1 MAYEKQTWDTTSF
14 VNPTRLNH
22 IEDGIKEVEEST
34 YSVRSAFVSQ
44 ATPRVVKGLSNGGYC
59 MMFVYGNGER
69 CGIWMGR
76 YNSAWQGTWVVPLG
90 ATITC
95 EIVGN
100 EMRFSTASSVNTR
113 LDLVC
118 TRPNVERFSIE

>member
-1 MAYEKQTWDTTSF
+1 MAYSKHTWEYGEEITPSKM
-14 VNPTRLNH
+14 NNL
-22 IEDGIKEVEEST
+22 EEGISGVEEST
-34 YSVRSAFVSQ
+34 YSVRSAAISQ
-44 ATPRVVKGLSNGGYC
+44 ATPRIVKGLTNGGYC

-100 EMRFSTASSVNTR
+100 EMRFTTASSVNTR

-118 TRPNVERFSIE
+118 IRSYVERFSIE